1 MKSATALFNQWI
13 SLNALTLM
21 VALST
26 DGNLDMDAFQDSYLE
41 IAESRK
47 APRDNVARYRLFVTA
62 YRKHT
67 RRRLSESYSTLFP
80 DELFFI
86 LMPSCDPEP
95 MEDTE
100 EIDENKDKLARDIF
114 RYIRTFSDRAAAM
127 LELYVRGVPM
137 SEIGMRFGVSGTMAC
152 GIIRRAKSRAERQFK
167 NRIRI

>member
-1 MKSATALFNQWI
+1 
-13 SLNALTLM
+13 
-21 VALST
+21 
-26 DGNLDMDAFQDSYLE
+26 
-41 IAESRK
+41 
-47 APRDNVARYRLFVTA
+47 
-62 YRKHT
+62 
-67 RRRLSESYSTLFP
+67 
-80 DELFFI
+80 
-86 LMPSCDPEP
+86 

-114 RYIRTFSDRAAAM
+114 RYIRTFSDRAAM